1 MVRRYLENGVTMLYD
16 IKFLIGAALLMAIST
31 TVPAYITKAVL
42 VEKPIVKKHTTPRV
56 VPAKPK
62 EVHVPIKSWRK

>member
-1 MVRRYLENGVTMLYD
+1 MLYD
-16 IKFLIGAALLMAIST
+16 LKFLIGAALLMVVST

-42 VEKPIVKKHTTPRV
+42 VEKPPAAQKHTTPRV

-62 EVHVPIKSWRK
+62 EIHVPIKSWRKAHDN